1 MSTPKTSNPLA
12 AASDFIVLD
21 ASAGSGKTYSLVQ
34 HILLNALRPKNLP
47 EAYQKILAI
56 TFTNNAADEMKARL
70 LNQLLEFTSLEKPS
84 ESDFFKPIWEE
95 LKISPAELQ
104 QRAKAAA
111 NHMLHNYST
120 LQVGTIDQF
129 THRLVRTFTRDL
141 QLTDNFEI
149 RLDLEAMVAEALD
162 LLYST
167 LGDQPEL
174 RDSLVDLIQ
183 ERMNR
188 DKSHNPDRTLR
199 KEGLKS
205 FDEATLQEVK
215 NLPKPERMLEISKS
229 LDEEIGR
236 IVEEGRNW
244 SQKCVEFLRSNGLDL
259 TDFTYKD
266 QIHKHFL
273 TFWHNLR
280 RNDLEAGKQAL
291 TSRLKEGPVDEWAAL
306 RDAMGEWQA
315 KHQRKLLMLK
325 QATAKL
331 QQLAATR
338 ALLDQLSALQEA
350 QNTMPLGAF
359 NKLISDELQKE
370 PTAFIYARL
379 GERFWH
385 FYIDEFQDTS
395 NMQFN
400 NLHPLIEHTLT
411 KDERKNS
418 ALIVGDA
425 KQSIYRWRGGRAEQF
440 ISLVDGSNP
449 LNRFNADPTAPEMYS
464 RETVQLDCNFRTYP
478 TIVRFNND
486 FFPMLANSLTEP
498 AHKWVYS
505 KELVGQ
511 HPKVGEESQGE
522 VRVDFLYLPE
532 GEKHSAAKH
541 AENVFEHTLARIKEL
556 QERGHSL
563 SDIALLVRS
572 NKNTKLLANFLVQHD
587 IPVLSADS
595 LVVGASFE
603 SKILLAAAKL
613 HLNAKDRDSLF
624 ELAFA
629 LTKLGKGPAD
639 IEAFTFQKNCV
650 DGGLAYLQ
658 EVFPGAKKI
667 KFAQQS
673 LYQFGT
679 QVFQTF
685 GLLSSSNAMV
695 DASLDLLFQFQSMG
709 GALSDLPAWWDVES
723 KKRNVS
729 AGEDLAAVQIMTIHK
744 SKGLEFEHV
753 IVPFGIDEKNRDAEY
768 WVPFDLHNEL
778 QRIPITKSEKTEKLF
793 PEEQLSAIKNEE
805 TFDWINLIYVTL
817 TRPVRGLHIFADGEK
832 PDAFGKALREHF
844 ELGEGQHTVSIGTPV
859 PPEHEEA
866 TEKSAAPRFNSD
878 GVQARMSHLMLAD
891 TAPAHWFEGKADPR
905 QWGSAL
911 HRVLQHSSAQ
921 QGRAL
926 ERLYRSGKFSEA
938 LHEEA
943 EAVLQNMEDRKELGP
958 IQQSSTI
965 VYVERTVANKTKVL
979 RPDLIMSTESEVR
992 IVDYKTGQEKPAHQ
1006 KQVEEYAE
1014 ALGNVFAS
1022 VETSIVYL

>member
-1 MSTPKTSNPLA
+1 MSTQKTSNPLA
-12 AASDFIVLD
+12 AGSDFIVLN

-34 HILLNALRPKNLP
+34 HILLNSLRPTQLH

-70 LNQLLEFTSLEKPS
+70 LDELLEFTALENPS

-95 LKISPAELQ
+95 LKIRPAELQ
-104 QRAKAAA
+104 QRAKHAS

-149 RLDLEAMVAEALD
+149 RLDLEAMVGEALD

-205 FDEATLQEVK
+205 FDETTLQEVK
-215 NLPKPERMLEISKS
+215 NLPTPERMLEISKN
-229 LDEEIGR
+229 LDEEIGC
-236 IVEEGRNW
+236 IVQEGRNW
-244 SQKCVEFLRSNGLDL
+244 SQKCVEFLRSNSLDL

-266 QIHKHFL
+266 QIQKHFL

-291 TSRLKEGPVDEWAAL
+291 NSRLIKGPIDEWAAL

-440 ISLVDGSNP
+440 MSLVNGTNP
-449 LNRFNADPTAPEMYS
+449 LNRFNTDHAEPEMYS
-464 RETVQLDCNFRTYP
+464 RETVQLDRNFRTYP
-478 TIVRFNND
+478 TIVEFNNA
-486 FFPMLANSLTEP
+486 FFPKLSNSLTQE
-498 AHKWVYS
+498 AHQRVYAEDQVS
-505 KELVGQ
+505 QKSQ
-511 HPKVGEESQGE
+511 VGEVGEGE
-522 VRVDFLYLPE
+522 VRIDFLHLPQ
-532 GEKHSAAKH
+532 GEKHSTAKH
-541 AENVFEHTLARIKEL
+541 AENVFEHTLSRINEL
-556 QERGHSL
+556 RERGHSL

-572 NKNTKLLANFLVQHD
+572 NKNAKFLANFLVQHD
-587 IPVLSADS
+587 IPVLSTDS
-595 LVVGASFE
+595 LIAGASFE
-603 SKILLAAAKL
+603 SKLLLAAAKL
-613 HLNAKDRDSLF
+613 HLNAGDRESLF
-624 ELAFA
+624 DLAFA
-629 LTKLGKGPAD
+629 LTKLDKGPAN

-709 GALSDLPAWWDVES
+709 GALSDLPSWWSVES
-723 KKRNVS
+723 NKRNVS
-729 AGEDLAAVQIMTIHK
+729 TAEDLAAVKIMTIHK

-753 IVPFGIDEKNRDAEY
+753 IVPFGIDDKNRDAEY
-768 WVPFDLHNEL
+768 WIPFDLHDEL
-778 QRIPITKSEKTEKLF
+778 QRIPVTKTEKTEKLF

-805 TFDWINLIYVTL
+805 NFDWINLIYVTL
-817 TRPVRGLHIFADGEK
+817 TRTVCGLHIFVDGEK

-844 ELGEGQHTVSIGTPV
+844 ELGEEQRTVSLGKPV
-859 PPEHEEA
+859 PPEENKA
-866 TEKSAAPRFNSD
+866 AEKPAVPKFNSD
-878 GVQARMSHLMLAD
+878 GSQARMSQLMLAD
-891 TAPAHWFEGKADPR
+891 TAPEHWFEGKADPR

-926 ERLYRSGKFSEA
+926 ERLYRSGKFSKS

-943 EAVLQNMEDRKELGP
+943 ESVLRSIEDRKELGP
-958 IQQSSTI
+958 IQKNSTI
-965 VYVERTVANKTKVL
+965 VYVERTLANKAKVL
-979 RPDLIMSTESEVR
+979 RPDLIMSTLSEVR

-1006 KQVEEYAE
+1006 KQVDEYSQ
-1014 ALGNVFAS
+1014 ALGNIF
-1022 VETSIVYL
+1022 EQIEKSIIYV

>member
-1 MSTPKTSNPLA
+1 
-12 AASDFIVLD
+12 
-21 ASAGSGKTYSLVQ
+21 
-34 HILLNALRPKNLP
+34 
-47 EAYQKILAI
+47 
-56 TFTNNAADEMKARL
+56 
-70 LNQLLEFTSLEKPS
+70 
-84 ESDFFKPIWEE
+84 
-95 LKISPAELQ
+95 
-104 QRAKAAA
+104 
-111 NHMLHNYST
+111 
-120 LQVGTIDQF
+120 
-129 THRLVRTFTRDL
+129 
-141 QLTDNFEI
+141 
-149 RLDLEAMVAEALD
+149 
-162 LLYST
+162 
-167 LGDQPEL
+167 L
-174 RDSLVDLIQ
+174 RDSLVELIQ

-205 FDEATLQEVK
+205 FDETTLQEVK
-215 NLPKPERMLEISKS
+215 NLPKPERMLEISKT
-229 LDEEIGR
+229 LDLEIGR
-236 IVEEGRNW
+236 IVAEGKNW

-266 QIHKHFL
+266 QIQKHFL
-273 TFWHNLR
+273 TLWHNLR
-280 RNDLEAGKQAL
+280 RNDLEAGSQAL
-291 TSRLKEGPVDEWAAL
+291 TSRLKKGPFDEWAAL

-359 NKLISDELQKE
+359 NKLIFDELQKE

-411 KDERKNS
+411 KDKRKNS

-440 ISLVDGSNP
+440 MSLVDGSNP
-449 LNRFNADPTAPEMYS
+449 LNRFNTDPAAPEMYS
-464 RETVQLDCNFRTYP
+464 RETVQLDRNFRTYP
-478 TIVRFNND
+478 TIVEFNNA
-486 FFPMLANSLTEP
+486 FFPKLAKSLTQE
-498 AHKWVYS
+498 AHQRVYAENQVS
-505 KELVGQ
+505 QKPQVGN
-511 HPKVGEESQGE
+511 PGEGE
-522 VRVDFLYLPE
+522 VRVNFLLLPE

-572 NKNTKLLANFLVQHD
+572 NKNSKQLANFLVQHD
-587 IPVLSADS
+587 IPVISADS

-613 HLNAKDRDSLF
+613 HLNTGDRDSLF
-624 ELAFA
+624 ELAFS
-629 LTKLGKGPAD
+629 LTKLGKGPAG

-650 DGGLAYLQ
+650 DGGLTYLQ
-658 EVFPGAKKI
+658 EVFPGANKI
-667 KFAQQS
+667 KLAQQS

-695 DASLDLLFQFQSMG
+695 DASLDLLFHFQSMG

-723 KKRNVS
+723 RKRNVS

-753 IVPFGIDEKNRDAEY
+753 IVPFGIDDKNRDAEY
-768 WVPFDLHNEL
+768 WVPFDLHGEL
-778 QRIPITKSEKTEKLF
+778 QRIPINKSKKTEKLF
-793 PEEQLSAIKNEE
+793 PEEQLSVIQNEE

-817 TRPVRGLHIFADGEK
+817 TRPIRGLHIFVDGEK

-844 ELGEGQHTVSIGTPV
+844 ELSEGQNSVSIGKPV
-859 PPEHEEA
+859 LPIQKGA
-866 TEKSAAPRFNSD
+866 TKIRAAQKFNSD
-878 GVQARMSHLMLAD
+878 GVQARISHLMLAD
-891 TAPAHWFEGKADPR
+891 TAPEHWFEGKADPR

-911 HRVLQHSSAQ
+911 HRVLQHSKAQ
-921 QGRAL
+921 QNRAL
-926 ERLYRSGKFSEA
+926 ERLYRSGKFSES
-938 LHEEA
+938 LHENA
-943 EAVLQNMEDRKELGP
+943 EEVLRSMEDKKELDP
-958 IQQSSTI
+958 IQNTSTI
-965 VYVERTVANKTKVL
+965 VYVERTVANKAKVL
-979 RPDLIMSTESEVR
+979 RPDLIMFNKSEVR
-992 IVDYKTGQEKPAHQ
+992 IIDYKTGQKKRSHQ
-1006 KQVEEYAE
+1006 KQVDEYAE
-1014 ALGNVFAS
+1014 ALGNVFEQI
-1022 VETSIVYL
+1022 ETSIIYV